1 MKDSQQRHNGS
12 GVPARQ
18 PDIIGWQAQMCDIVL
33 EEINGDA
40 MRQVIRAMVAKAKG
54 GDLPAARLILS
65 YAVGSPGRRDPEERG
80 PTPAVAGSNEKIEVL
95 ARRRA
100 AGLPLHQNGDGPKRD
115 LS

>member
-1 MKDSQQRHNGS
+1 MSKPEKQNGHN
-12 GVPARQ
+12 VPARQ
-18 PDIIGWQAQMCDIVL
+18 PDIIGWQAQMCDVVL
-33 EEINGDA
+33 EEINADA
-40 MRQVIRAMVAKAKG
+40 MRDVIRAMVEKAKG

-65 YAVGSPGRRDPEERG
+65 YAVGSPGRRDREDPG
-80 PTPAVAGSNEKIEVL
+80 PTPAMAGSNEKIEVL